1 MGTKFGI
8 VLENAEVP
16 VEDER
21 SQISEW
27 ARAMGVSETALREFL
42 SAHGDVDSAGHPQ
55 ATTADTAWFGP
66 EETVAVS
73 GLAEEPSPSDPTE
86 TVGVGIDVQVD
97 VDNSGERYEDLG
109 RLGLGGIGDVRKVRD
124 HKLGRLLAMK
134 IIHRELM
141 DRPSAVNRFIEE
153 AQVEAQL
160 QHPNIVPVHDIG
172 RLPDGR
178 HYFTM
183 QRIRGVEFSRKI
195 AAVHEASGLSR
206 WRPADDGTSFRDLIL
221 IIQQVCETVAYAH
234 SKGVVHRD
242 LKPENI
248 MIGEFGEVQVV
259 DWGLAKVLGSPEDV
273 QEDAV
278 VTQWSAQRAD
288 RTRVGTIAGTPR
300 YMAPEQAMGH
310 TADVGPGT
318 DVYTLGTI
326 LYEVLS
332 GSSPFQGSSVAEV
345 LALVKRS
352 SPGILL
358 LDSDENSSDVE
369 SSSGPTP
376 SSDHD
381 AQPSRAMKS
390 RIPRPLAELC
400 EAAMVRE
407 VSERR
412 LTAREMA
419 HALKDWLEGAEK
431 RDRALREVA
440 YAATLDQAQVAQQT
454 VEREWLAADALLT
467 FDTIDSEDGW
477 HTGTRIRTRCWTSR
491 YCGQDRSSG
500 LYALVHALASRRR
513 TLRWRS

>member
-1 MGTKFGI
+1 M
-8 VLENAEVP
+8 
-16 VEDER
+16 
-21 SQISEW
+21 
-27 ARAMGVSETALREFL
+27 
-42 SAHGDVDSAGHPQ
+42 
-55 ATTADTAWFGP
+55 
-66 EETVAVS
+66 
-73 GLAEEPSPSDPTE
+73 
-86 TVGVGIDVQVD
+86 
-97 VDNSGERYEDLG
+97 
-109 RLGLGGIGDVRKVRD
+109 GDVRKVRD

-358 LDSDENSSDVE
+358 LDSDENSSDGE

-390 RIPRPLAELC
+390 RIPRPSRNSAKRLWFERSAS
-400 EAAMVRE
+400 EAHC
-407 VSERR
+407 
-412 LTAREMA
+412 T
-419 HALKDWLEGAEK
+419 
-431 RDRALREVA
+431 
-440 YAATLDQAQVAQQT
+440 
-454 VEREWLAADALLT
+454 
-467 FDTIDSEDGW
+467 
-477 HTGTRIRTRCWTSR
+477 
-491 YCGQDRSSG
+491 
-500 LYALVHALASRRR
+500 
-513 TLRWRS
+513 